1 MHEENW
7 CEVIFK
13 WVIWH
18 TFESW
23 QSVLWRRWENPTGTS
38 HLPISILI
46 CKSSEKLLTLFP
58 HEHKN
63 SWFNQSCEEIFKDFF
78 KWKSACIHFVQN
90 WPHFSISEPATE
102 SECWLCVQWQLF
114 SIMQQLSQFSWA
126 QRQCKINKLPN
137 NTKQGNRI
145 DMCVSFSF
153 FGLH

>member
-38 HLPISILI
+38 HLPISII

-58 HEHKN
+58 HELKN

-90 WPHFSISEPATE
+90 CMATFQYFRA
-102 SECWLCVQWQLF
+102 CNWIRMLIVCTVTAILHYAA
-114 SIMQQLSQFSWA
+114 IILILLSA
-126 QRQCKINKLPN
+126 EA
-137 NTKQGNRI
+137 
-145 DMCVSFSF
+145 V
-153 FGLH
+153 

>member
-38 HLPISILI
+38 HLLISII

-58 HEHKN
+58 HELKN

-78 KWKSACIHFVQN
+78 KWKSACIHLCKTGHISVFQSLQLNQN
-90 WPHFSISEPATE
+90 VDCVYSDSYSP
-102 SECWLCVQWQLF
+102 LC
-114 SIMQQLSQFSWA
+114 S
-126 QRQCKINKLPN
+126 NYPN
-137 NTKQGNRI
+137 SPERRGSVK
-145 DMCVSFSF
+145 
-153 FGLH
+153 